1 MKKWKKRFLAIAAK
15 LGFQSKVKDGVLS
28 ADEQKQI
35 RAAYE
40 KEYGATFMADHT
52 ADDDDDAPDGDGQG
66 DGGQGDGGD
75 GSYLLSAD
83 EQKEMASILEDE
95 GNGGAGEGNATTE
108 PPTTG
113 RQANAALRQRVVEQ
127 RQTIRQLAGEPEAGT
142 PTTIVGT
149 RSHFSGAARAIVM
162 GHSPHTAK
170 YLFGN
175 ECDFMQRGKWWN
187 EITATRKEV
196 ELRNLSLDDMVAFR
210 REFNRYSSALA
221 ERSQYLSQTNAMAL
235 LDYQKMV
242 EGTAPF
248 TDYSGLDDKFG
259 EYTVR
264 RQDIII
270 AFFRSLPSVGHIFPV
285 QSNVRNKEVVPTV
298 SFGELSQ
305 GWRSGEIFKGNV
317 RFAAEIYW
325 VNDVMFKYRFD
336 DMIALQKR
344 YVMDL
349 SKGSSPFQWTFIEW
363 VIMYFG
369 QQLNNELQ
377 RRRVTG
383 VRVTPQDVVANPA
396 MLAADGALRAI
407 ERTEEELK
415 VWPFEELGAYT
426 ESTIVDYFES
436 MWDKVDDILP
446 NMDGVRMYANA
457 KHKKWYLRN
466 FRQKYGDNTD
476 FTGVRSDLID
486 VNPEQIMWV
495 PNMPNNCYKVWIT
508 YPGNVENLEYVPNEM
523 YAFKFHEGFEDVKVL
538 SRWME
543 GAVVQK
549 VGIRYATKAELQAS
563 GRRNQWLFTNYPVS
577 VLAAGA
583 TTVNGREN
591 TVFLTSANAAATA
604 LANIADASEEQV
616 YKIICGNL
624 TYATTIPKTGNFS
637 EISAAWAPT
646 AVGQYIKLYAQLED
660 YTIVVDG
667 NSVKATRKTGKFLE
681 LERG

>member
-1 MKKWKKRFLAIAAK
+1 MKKWKKRFIAVATA
-15 LGFQSKVKDGVLS
+15 LGFLPKVKEGTLT

-35 RAAYE
+35 WAAYE
-40 KEYGATFMADHT
+40 KKYGVAFAADRQ
-52 ADDDDDAPDGDGQG
+52 ADEDANDDGDGDANG
-66 DGGQGDGGD
+66 DANGDDTGDDTGD
-75 GSYLLSAD
+75 GSYLLSAE
-83 EQKEMASILEDE
+83 EQQELASLLAED
-95 GNGGAGEGNATTE
+95 GDPAPA
-108 PPTTG
+108 PATG
-113 RQANAALRQRVVEQ
+113 RQATQALANRVAAQQR
-127 RQTIRQLAGEPEAGT
+127 TIDALAASPELDAPAT
-142 PTTIVGT
+142 VSGT
-149 RSHFSGAARAIVM
+149 RSLHSGRARAIIM
-162 GHSPHTAK
+162 GHAPHTATH
-170 YLFGN
+170 LFGN
-175 ECDFMQRGKWWN
+175 ECEFMSRGSWWN
-187 EITATRKEV
+187 EITATRSEAD
-196 ELRNLSLDDMVAFR
+196 LRNISPDDVVAFR
-210 REFNRYSSALA
+210 RSFNGYTAALA
-221 ERSQYLSQTNAMAL
+221 ARSRQLAETNAIHL
-235 LDYQKMV
+235 LDYQKMID
-242 EGTAPF
+242 GTAPF
-248 TDYSGLDDKFG
+248 TDYAGLDAKFG

-264 RQDIII
+264 RQDVII
-270 AFFRSLPSVGHIFPV
+270 AFFRSLPSVSGIFPV
-285 QSNVRNKEVVPTV
+285 QSGVRNKEVVPTV

-305 GWRSGEIFKGNV
+305 GWRDGEIFKGNV
-317 RFAAEIYW
+317 RFAAEIYR
-325 VNDVMFKYRFD
+325 VSDVMFKYRFN

-383 VRVTPQDVVANPA
+383 VRVPQQNVVANPA
-396 MLAADGALRAI
+396 MLAADGVLRAI

-426 ESTIVDYFES
+426 ESTIVDYFET

-446 NMDGVRMYANA
+446 SMDGVRLFANA

-466 FRQKYGDNTD
+466 FREKYGDNTD
-476 FTGVRSDLID
+476 FRGVRADLID
-486 VNPEQIMWV
+486 VNPEQIQWV

-549 VGIRYATKAELQAS
+549 VGIQYATKADLQAS
-563 GRRNQWLFTNYPVS
+563 GRRNQWLFTNFPATT
-577 VLAAGA
+577 LAAGA
-583 TTVNGREN
+583 TSVDGREN
-591 TVFLTSANAAATA
+591 TVFITAANAAATA
-604 LANIADASEEQV
+604 LANIANASEEQV
-616 YKIICGNL
+616 YKIICGSL
-624 TYATTIPKTGNFS
+624 TYATTIAKAGNFS
-637 EISAAWAPT
+637 EISAAWTPT

-667 NSVKATRKTGKFLE
+667 QNVTATRKTGKFLE

>member
-1 MKKWKKRFLAIAAK
+1 MKKWKKRFMAVADR
-15 LGFQSKVKDGVLS
+15 LGFRSKVGEGVLS

-35 RAAYE
+35 GAAYE
-40 KEYGATFMADHT
+40 KEYGTAFAVDRAADE
-52 ADDDDDAPDGDGQG
+52 DEEAPGEGVG
-66 DGGQGDGGD
+66 ED

-83 EQKEMASILEDE
+83 EQREIASHPS
-95 GNGGAGEGNATTE
+95 AGNADSQAAAAA
-108 PPTTG
+108 PPATVG
-113 RQANAALRQRVVEQ
+113 QANAALMQRVVEQ
-127 RQTIRQLAGEPEAGT
+127 QQTIEELAGEPEPDA
-142 PTTIVGT
+142 PAVIVGT
-149 RSHFSGAARAIVM
+149 RSHHSGAARAIIM
-162 GHSPHTAK
+162 GHAPHTAK

-175 ECDFMQRGKWWN
+175 ECDFMQRGRWWN
-187 EITATRKEV
+187 EITATRREV
-196 ELRNLSLDDMVAFR
+196 DLRNLSPDDMVAFR
-210 REFNRYSSALA
+210 REFNRYSSGPA
-221 ERSQYLSQTNAMAL
+221 ERSRRLSESNALAL

-248 TDYSGLDDKFG
+248 TDYSGLDAKFG

-285 QSNVRNKEVVPTV
+285 QSNVRNKEAVPTV

-305 GWRSGEIFKGNV
+305 GWRDGEIFKGNV

-325 VNDVMFKYRFD
+325 VNDVMFKYRFN

-369 QQLNNELQ
+369 RQLNNELQ
-377 RRRVTG
+377 RRRVVG
-383 VRVTPQDVVANPA
+383 VRVPQQNVVANPA
-396 MLAADGALRAI
+396 MLAADGALRAV
-407 ERTEEELK
+407 ERAEEELK

-446 NMDGVRMYANA
+446 NMDGVRMYANQ

-466 FRQKYGDNTD
+466 FREKYGDNTD

-486 VNPEQIMWV
+486 VNPEQVMWV
-495 PNMPNNCYKVWIT
+495 PNMPNNSYKVWIT

-543 GAVVQK
+543 GSVVQK
-549 VGIRYATKAELQAS
+549 VGIQYATKSELQAS
-563 GRRNQWLFTNYPVS
+563 GRRNQWLFTNFP
-577 VLAAGA
+577 A
-583 TTVNGREN
+583 TTLASNAATADGREN
-591 TVFLTSANAAATA
+591 TVFLTGANGASTA
-604 LANIADASEEQV
+604 LTDITNASEEQV
-616 YKIICGNL
+616 YKIICGSL
-624 TYATTIPKTGNFS
+624 TNATTIAKAANFS
-637 EISAAWAPT
+637 EITAAWSPA

-667 NSVKATRKTGKFLE
+667 QNVTATRKTGKFLE